1 MSRSGAELS
10 ARSRNDRYKALRVL
24 AAIILIDPTCLTNVT
39 HDSPLPNLPY
49 GPATNAVRRFLV
61 RFAALPAQDRD
72 QVLIQYAALSSTR
85 NWQRAETALAA
96 VMERSGRDQERDAVS
111 GPLLQLVRLPGVE
124 LQTDQGT
131 PERALE
137 ALDPIA
143 EPALAALLAL
153 IVRDLLESAVFDTLY
168 SPMYRAIP
176 LALID
181 D

>member
-1 MSRSGAELS
+1 M
-10 ARSRNDRYKALRVL
+10 
-24 AAIILIDPTCLTNVT
+24 
-39 HDSPLPNLPY
+39 
-49 GPATNAVRRFLV
+49 
-61 RFAALPAQDRD
+61 
-72 QVLIQYAALSSTR
+72 LIQYAALSSTR